1 MGLKESVRNGIFG
14 ILLVIAGM
22 LLLAVVRIDCLD
34 NSDYA
39 GAFLSYISG
48 WISIFSGAIIFGGV
62 FIDD

>member
-14 ILLVIAGM
+14 ILLVIAGI
-22 LLLAVVRIDCLD
+22 LLLLVVRANCLD

-48 WISIFSGAIIFGGV
+48 CISVFSGSIIFGGV
-62 FIDD
+62 FFDD